1 MATYKPISIGRSVGN
16 NSVFNL
22 SQEFIYQSGLS
33 GAVRL
38 FYGWTVPFCVF
49 KGRNREGGEVP

>member
-33 GAVRL
+33 GAVCP
-38 FYGWTVPFCVF
+38 FNGWTVSLRVF
-49 KGRNREGGEVP
+49 KARKREGGEVP